1 MIDATRWWREIVPG
15 VVLALLVA
23 PAGNAAKAQ
32 VVTGRVTDSLSAPI
46 AFAQVAV
53 LGTAI
58 VSVTDREG
66 QFRVRIPRSGRT
78 TVLVRRLGYHPEQRA
93 FDLAADTV
101 VDASFVLL
109 PAPLTFEAVSSV
121 AQRTRSLDRAGFYER
136 MLDASKGLL
145 TGSFVGPE
153 EIEAR
158 HRSSI
163 LHMLEGHNGVSLMRK
178 KIMGNGGACEMMV
191 YVNGHLVDGADTIR
205 GTSRIARDRA
215 LMRRATST
223 DLPPST
229 SPVEEAA
236 APTEV
241 AGIEIYP
248 LAVNAPAAF
257 QRLAGGCGIVL
268 IWTK

>member
-1 MIDATRWWREIVPG
+1 MSTSRVFIRWSKAIGAGTAAVALAGLPLPAQR
-15 VVLALLVA
+15 VLS
-23 PAGNAAKAQ
+23 
-32 VVTGRVTDSLSAPI
+32 GRVADSLSAPV
-46 AFAQVAV
+46 AFAQVSLV
-53 LGTAI
+53 GTKTMT
-58 VSVTDREG
+58 VTDRDG
-66 QFRVRIPRSGRT
+66 RYRIRLAQSGRV
-78 TVLVRRLGYHPEQRA
+78 TVLVRRLGYRPEQH
-93 FDLAADTV
+93 DIDVSGDSTI
-101 VDASFVLL
+101 DASFTLL
-109 PAPLTFEAVSSV
+109 PAPMTLEAVTTV
-121 AQRTRSLDRAGFYER
+121 AERTRSLDRAGFYER

-158 HRSSI
+158 HPSSI

-178 KIMGNGGACEMMV
+178 KIMGNGGSCEMMV
-191 YVNGHLVDGADTIR
+191 YVNGHLVDGFDART

-215 LMRRATST
+215 LMRRADSVA
-223 DLPPST
+223 PST

-248 LAVNAPAAF
+248 RAVNAPAAF
-257 QRLAGGCGIVL
+257 QRLAGSCGIVL